1 MFGVCHARA
10 MLGESDWIGV
20 RSSLACSKF
29 VELEYR
35 MAIFLCY
42 APLIS
47 WVPCQGTRVLFRTA
61 ALCSAS
67 EWNESCQASWAR
79 MGSKMTSSRHF
90 HSVGWK
96 AIAGIGLFPRTH
108 LKHSC
113 VGCCYIA
120 GCSAKRVNSRDELLS
135 SAWMLPQC
143 GWVGSGWGVKGRYL
157 AGVIFAIWGL
167 TEGS

>member
-1 MFGVCHARA
+1 MVAMNKVFGHRDAKKIALAVLLWHWVPRFGEMFGVCHARA

-47 WVPCQGTRVLFRTA
+47 WVPCQGTRVLFRTS

-113 VGCCYIA
+113 VGCCNIA
-120 GCSAKRVNSRDELLS
+120 GCSAKRVNSRNE
-135 SAWMLPQC
+135 
-143 GWVGSGWGVKGRYL
+143 
-157 AGVIFAIWGL
+157 
-167 TEGS
+167 